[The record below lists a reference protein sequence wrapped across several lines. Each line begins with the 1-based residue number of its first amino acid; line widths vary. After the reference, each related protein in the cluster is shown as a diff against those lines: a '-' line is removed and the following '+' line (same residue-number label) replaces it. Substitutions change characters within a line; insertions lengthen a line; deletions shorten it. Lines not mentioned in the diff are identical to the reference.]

1 MLNNFIY
8 SQTKDLFLEKLD
20 SGQILNEAIVF
31 IEETGEIWNRGN
43 YFGSKV
49 DISGCATQE
58 EVQNIVLGE
67 FAKLSK
73 VATTGLY
80 SDLIDKPTVPQHI
93 IYETEALYQE
103 AVDAGEVDENDISFV
118 KETGKIHTQG
128 GVYGGGSEGGI
139 EFRQL
144 YVFESDPSEL
154 TEEQKAY
161 NIESY
166 TKIEQGERIVLFIDA
181 APIVG
186 ILTPSGTGPSLRY
199 YQNTIIV
206 SSQLQVI
213 DFVLTSEGLGAM
225 AGVTLYPLGGSSDG
239 VEAAIL
245 EFNTD
250 GSALTAEQKAHNAEI
265 YNKMMA
271 GDKLAVYVDIGGLI
285 SLTRDASLGQDGI
298 SFYGISLLNR
308 VTTYVITFVL
318 RNTGEIFYSYY
329 NIDRTIDTEL
339 SDTSENAV
347 QNKTVTS
354 EFNKIWEIIGAKDF
368 SSDFNTDYA
377 IY

>member
-8 SQTKDLFLEKLD
+8 AQTKDLFLEQLGSGNILD
-20 SGQILNEAIVF
+20 ETIVF

-58 EVQNIVLGE
+58 EVQAIVLE
-67 FAKLSK
+67 ELAKLSK

-80 SDLIDKPTVPQHI
+80 NDLIDKPTIPQHNT
-93 IYETEALYQE
+93 YETEALYQE

-118 KETGKIHTQG
+118 KETGKIYTQG
-128 GVYGGGSEGGI
+128 GEYGGG
-139 EFRQL
+139 
-144 YVFESDPSEL
+144 
-154 TEEQKAY
+154 
-161 NIESY
+161 
-166 TKIEQGERIVLFIDA
+166 
-181 APIVG
+181 
-186 ILTPSGTGPSLRY
+186 
-199 YQNTIIV
+199 
-206 SSQLQVI
+206 
-213 DFVLTSEGLGAM
+213 
-225 AGVTLYPLGGSSDG
+225 AGNY

-245 EFNTD
+245 ELNSD
-250 GSALTAEQKAHNAEI
+250 GSALTAEQKAHNVEI
-265 YNKMMA
+265 YNKLMR
-271 GDKLAVYVDIGGLI
+271 GDAIQVYLPTGPDYPLTTMFFESEFQTIITLRLPVSVSPYEIGLP
-285 SLTRDASLGQDGI
+285 LFFLHDDGSI
-298 SFYGISLLNR
+298 EFN
-308 VTTYVITFVL
+308 
-318 RNTGEIFYSYY
+318 Y
-329 NIDRTIDTEL
+329 NIIPIVSTIDTEL